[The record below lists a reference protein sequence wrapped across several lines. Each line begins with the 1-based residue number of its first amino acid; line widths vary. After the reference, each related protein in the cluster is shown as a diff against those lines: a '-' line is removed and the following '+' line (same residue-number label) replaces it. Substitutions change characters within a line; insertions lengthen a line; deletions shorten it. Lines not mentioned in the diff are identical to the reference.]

1 MKNKFLKIGATIIIS
16 CFVFGAFSLSIL
28 SYSQGND
35 PIVTLSYLT
44 EIILPQMKKDIV
56 AEVAVQF
63 DNSKNEAENN
73 ETTDNITVGGNE
85 NSQEDKNAEASE
97 PVEASTGTYTLLELE
112 NGQRV
117 YTNSILEFI
126 VRPGSDVC
134 VISPFDAQG
143 VADITNGT
151 EHLDGVSVPI
161 NAYCLIPR
169 GSDGRGIEVVNE
181 KSYILVRGDYY
192 IG

>member
-1 MKNKFLKIGATIIIS
+1 MKKKFLKIGATIIIC
-16 CFVFGAFSLSIL
+16 CFIAGAFSLSIL
-28 SYSQGND
+28 SYSQGSD
-35 PIVTLSYLT
+35 PLVTLSYLT
-44 EIILPQMKKDIV
+44 DIILPQMKKDII

-63 DNSKNEAENN
+63 DNSDNAAEDNNEAEKEPQTEVTENT
-73 ETTDNITVGGNE
+73 ETATPD
-85 NSQEDKNAEASE
+85 AS
-97 PVEASTGTYTLLELE
+97 ATGTYTLLELE
-112 NGQRV
+112 NGQCV

-134 VISPFDAQG
+134 VVSPFDAQG

-151 EHLDGVSVPI
+151 EHLNGVAVPI

-169 GSDGRGIEVVNE
+169 GADGRGIEVVNE